1 MRVTCFSVKALD
13 YKLKLRKIMKNTP
26 KWKVSQIVK
35 LNTGS
40 PDMTINQIITNIV
53 NEFNEKIQ
61 EELYFMILLK
71 Y

>member
-1 MRVTCFSVKALD
+1 
-13 YKLKLRKIMKNTP
+13 MKNTP